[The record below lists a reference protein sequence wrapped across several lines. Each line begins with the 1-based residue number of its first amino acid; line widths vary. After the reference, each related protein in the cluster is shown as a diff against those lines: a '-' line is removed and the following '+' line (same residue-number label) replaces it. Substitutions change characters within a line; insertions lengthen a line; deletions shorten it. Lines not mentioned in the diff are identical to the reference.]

1 MKGELRD
8 TFNVE
13 VDGNDI
19 EFEFTYELGEPETR
33 DYPGTSI
40 SIDIKHA
47 WMHLADAKGGTQKV
61 DVMGLLDM
69 DFDYDWTELE
79 IIDYIKDQEP
89 DPDVYRDDF

>member
-1 MKGELRD
+1 M
-8 TFNVE
+8 
-13 VDGNDI
+13 
-19 EFEFTYELGEPETR
+19 
-33 DYPGTSI
+33 
-40 SIDIKHA
+40 KHA
-47 WMHLADAKGGTQKV
+47 WIHLADAKGGTQKV